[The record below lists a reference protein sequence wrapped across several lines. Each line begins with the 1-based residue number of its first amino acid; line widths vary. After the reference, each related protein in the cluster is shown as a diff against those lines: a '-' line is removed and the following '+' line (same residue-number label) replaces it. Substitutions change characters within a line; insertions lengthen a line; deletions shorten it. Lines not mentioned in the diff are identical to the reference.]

1 MTDWYILIL
10 SLICISIL
18 EASQNGSQPFSVELE
33 VSSTSSSKRSEVSI
47 QIQQQLPTT
56 EEVLEEALD
65 DGDDEEEEGDKGE
78 DVIIRRVIVRPWK
91 PD

>member
-1 MTDWYILIL
+1 M
-10 SLICISIL
+10 
-18 EASQNGSQPFSVELE
+18 
-33 VSSTSSSKRSEVSI
+33 SI
-47 QIQQQLPTT
+47 QIQQQLPTST

-65 DGDDEEEEGDKGE
+65 GDEKEEEEEEEGKDKGE

>member
-1 MTDWYILIL
+1 M
-10 SLICISIL
+10 
-18 EASQNGSQPFSVELE
+18 ELE

-47 QIQQQLPTT
+47 QIQQQLPTST

-65 DGDDEEEEGDKGE
+65 GDEKEEEGKDKGE

>member
-1 MTDWYILIL
+1 M
-10 SLICISIL
+10 
-18 EASQNGSQPFSVELE
+18 ELE

-65 DGDDEEEEGDKGE
+65 SDGDDEEEEGDKGE

>member
-1 MTDWYILIL
+1 MQFKF
-10 SLICISIL
+10 L
-18 EASQNGSQPFSVELE
+18 EASQNGSHQPFSVELE
-33 VSSTSSSKRSEVSI
+33 VSSTSSSKRRSEVSI
-47 QIQQQLPTT
+47 QIQQQLPTST

-65 DGDDEEEEGDKGE
+65 GDEKEEGKDKEE

>member
-1 MTDWYILIL
+1 MQFKF
-10 SLICISIL
+10 L
-18 EASQNGSQPFSVELE
+18 EASQNGSHPFSVELE
-33 VSSTSSSKRSEVSI
+33 VSSTSSSKRRSEVSI
-47 QIQQQLPTT
+47 QIQQQLPTST

-65 DGDDEEEEGDKGE
+65 GDEKEEGKDKGE

>member
-1 MTDWYILIL
+1 MQFKF
-10 SLICISIL
+10 L
-18 EASQNGSQPFSVELE
+18 EASQNGSHQPFSVELE
-33 VSSTSSSKRSEVSI
+33 VSSTSSSKRRSEVSI

-65 DGDDEEEEGDKGE
+65 SDGDEEEEGDKGE

>member
-1 MTDWYILIL
+1 M
-10 SLICISIL
+10 
-18 EASQNGSQPFSVELE
+18 
-33 VSSTSSSKRSEVSI
+33 SI
-47 QIQQQLPTT
+47 QIQQQLPTST

-65 DGDDEEEEGDKGE
+65 GDEKEKEEGKDKGE

>member
-1 MTDWYILIL
+1 M
-10 SLICISIL
+10 
-18 EASQNGSQPFSVELE
+18 ELE

-65 DGDDEEEEGDKGE
+65 SDGDDEEEEEGDKGE
-78 DVIIRRVIVRPWK
+78 DVIILRVIVSPWK

>member
-1 MTDWYILIL
+1 MQFKF
-10 SLICISIL
+10 L
-18 EASQNGSQPFSVELE
+18 EASQNGSHQPFSVELE
-33 VSSTSSSKRSEVSI
+33 VSSTSSSKRRSEVSI
-47 QIQQQLPTT
+47 QIQQQLPTST

-65 DGDDEEEEGDKGE
+65 GDEKEEGKDKGE

>member
-1 MTDWYILIL
+1 MQFKF
-10 SLICISIL
+10 L
-18 EASQNGSQPFSVELE
+18 EASQNGSHQPFSVELE
-33 VSSTSSSKRSEVSI
+33 VSSTSSSKRRSEVSI
-47 QIQQQLPTT
+47 QIQQQLPTST

-65 DGDDEEEEGDKGE
+65 GDEKEEEGKDKGE

>member
-1 MTDWYILIL
+1 M
-10 SLICISIL
+10 
-18 EASQNGSQPFSVELE
+18 
-33 VSSTSSSKRSEVSI
+33 SI

-65 DGDDEEEEGDKGE
+65 GDGDDEEEEEEEGDKGE

>member
-1 MTDWYILIL
+1 MILF
-10 SLICISIL
+10 LICISIL
-18 EASQNGSQPFSVELE
+18 EASKNGSQPFSVELE

-65 DGDDEEEEGDKGE
+65 DGGDDEEEGDKGE